1 MFSFAQAQNKA
12 PATPGNLSVND
23 LSGQRQGQS
32 NTGNGSGFS
41 FSAAPPQQQQ
51 QQSSGGPF
59 GQNQSQ
65 HTQGAGATS
74 GFSFGSQ
81 QQPSQSSNN
90 LFGGQTSGQTQAQSQ
105 PQSQWGQIQFN
116 QSAPQTTSLF
126 GSSGANASSQNLFGG
141 AAAGQGTNA
150 QAFQQGAQAHSMNSG
165 RSPPQ
170 REVEARYM
178 PGYLAK
184 LKGQK
189 PFNAHAR
196 EPSSE
201 PNYLTGTPAR
211 NSTAGIAGD
220 SADSPSVQFSS
231 SFFRSVP
238 GDASTDHA
246 HGRFGSSISPDRYGQ
261 GGAVRE
267 GDLEP
272 SIFGPGGLRGNKRVP
287 SSSFNA
293 SNKSL
298 KGSLRRSRS
307 GAFGRSVNDFT
318 SSVGPASS
326 ELDDPPPNEYL
337 ADETAL
343 YARGGAF
350 GEDAASEIREVAGS
364 SLKNQ
369 ATHRSAL
376 SLPPSKTND
385 ASNDA
390 SLRTILIYGFNPAQ
404 RNAVA
409 EHYKS
414 FGEVVDI
421 SLEENSGAIRLEYAE
436 AWVATRALRRNGEAV
451 PSASGGGY
459 VGVRLASEELH
470 RQVVLYGLEVVG
482 TSTGASL
489 SGPPS
494 SSTSAAASHSQAAG
508 SAQQASAGLTGTGTG
523 AGGSSRGATPAF
535 GRPISIIGEPGS
547 AFAKKPASSAPS
559 ANHSAG
565 AGQAG
570 SVSNT
575 SSPFRFA
582 TASLFGGASN
592 PNSTV
597 SRSSAQDFAGRPNQP
612 SAQSAPTHNQ
622 NGVMSKL
629 GDAIFGW

>member
-1 MFSFAQAQNKA
+1 
-12 PATPGNLSVND
+12 
-23 LSGQRQGQS
+23 
-32 NTGNGSGFS
+32 
-41 FSAAPPQQQQ
+41 
-51 QQSSGGPF
+51 
-59 GQNQSQ
+59 
-65 HTQGAGATS
+65 
-74 GFSFGSQ
+74 
-81 QQPSQSSNN
+81 
-90 LFGGQTSGQTQAQSQ
+90 
-105 PQSQWGQIQFN
+105 
-116 QSAPQTTSLF
+116 
-126 GSSGANASSQNLFGG
+126 
-141 AAAGQGTNA
+141 
-150 QAFQQGAQAHSMNSG
+150 MNSG

-211 NSTAGIAGD
+211 NSTAGIPGD

-293 SNKSL
+293 SNRSL

-307 GAFGRSVNDFT
+307 
-318 SSVGPASS
+318 
-326 ELDDPPPNEYL
+326 
-337 ADETAL
+337 
-343 YARGGAF
+343 
-350 GEDAASEIREVAGS
+350 
-364 SLKNQ
+364 
-369 ATHRSAL
+369 
-376 SLPPSKTND
+376 
-385 ASNDA
+385 
-390 SLRTILIYGFNPAQ
+390 AQ

-494 SSTSAAASHSQAAG
+494 SSTSAAASHSPAAG

-547 AFAKKPASSAPS
+547 AFAKKSTSSAPS
-559 ANHSAG
+559 ANQSAG

-570 SVSNT
+570 TVSNT

-592 PNSTV
+592 TNSTV
-597 SRSSAQDFAGRPNQP
+597 SRSSTQDFASRPNQP
-612 SAQSAPTHNQ
+612 SAQSAPVHNQ